1 MRKPANLSRLEQ
13 AAARRYARR
22 EHEIE
27 RYVAAEAKAAIEEF
41 LDQPHLRAH
50 LEALEADPSLID
62 VSDLDLD
69 PDDELAEVEV
79 FLRERRQAL
88 RGAAYAI
95 QEAGGAG

>member
-1 MRKPANLSRLEQ
+1 MRRNLDRLEL

-22 EHEIE
+22 EQEIE

-41 LDQPHLRAH
+41 LDQPHIQAH

-62 VSDLDLD
+62 VSDLD
-69 PDDELAEVEV
+69 PDDELAEVEA

-88 RGAAYAI
+88 RDAAYAI
-95 QEAGGAG
+95 QEAG